1 MPDYRTDRIYHLE
14 RLLEVSRSLN
24 ANLDLEPYL
33 KSIIEVASEL
43 TFSQETSLLELAEE
57 GDHLH
62 YISAP
67 WYKIEKLRPLSIPLD
82 KSIDGWVF
90 THCQPLI
97 IQDAQNDPRLFKEV
111 DMVLEF
117 ETINIAAVPLMIKG
131 QPIGVLEAVN
141 KVSRANYTEE
151 DVSMLETLA
160 AQAAV
165 AIQNQKLL
173 DKAQAAYR
181 QLLELDR
188 MKTDFIA
195 ISSHELRIPTGLI
208 LGHASL
214 LQEDATGE
222 ARIQL
227 DTIVRNAVHLKDI
240 IEDLADVDNFQTGMA
255 KVRRRQVAIDRLI
268 KDVVSSY
275 QELARQHNVSL
286 RADISKANLTI
297 EGDAHKIR
305 IALGNLVK
313 NALIFTDAG
322 DRVLVTAEQIPGY
335 IKVSVI
341 DNGIGIPEKDQQRI
355 FDRFYQVESHLTRR
369 HGGMGLGLAIAKGM
383 IEMHGGRIWV
393 ESVED
398 KGSNFQ
404 FILPIN
410 TAQAN
415 AAQKVFLS

>member
-1 MPDYRTDRIYHLE
+1 MPDHSTDRIYRLE
-14 RLLEVSRSLN
+14 RLIEVSRNLN

-62 YISAP
+62 YIAAP
-67 WYKIEKLRPLSIPLD
+67 WYRIEKLRPLSIPLD

-90 THCQPLI
+90 THTQPLV
-97 IQDAQNDPRLFKEV
+97 IQDAQNDPRLFREV
-111 DMVLEF
+111 DLVLEY
-117 ETINIAAVPLMIKG
+117 ETLNIAAVPMMIKG

-141 KVSRANYTEE
+141 KIGRVNYTEE
-151 DVSMLETLA
+151 DVSTLETLA

-214 LQEDATGE
+214 LQEDATGDMK
-222 ARIQL
+222 IQL
-227 DTIVRNAVHLKDI
+227 DTIVRNAAHLKDI

-255 KVRRRQVAIDRLI
+255 KVRRRPVAISRMI

-275 QELARQHNVSL
+275 QELARQRNVSL
-286 RADISKANLTI
+286 RADISKANISI

-305 IALGNLVK
+305 IALGNLTK
-313 NALIFTDAG
+313 NALTFTDAG

-335 IKVSVI
+335 VKVSVM
-341 DNGIGIPEKDQQRI
+341 DNGIGIPEKDLQRI

-369 HGGMGLGLAIAKGM
+369 HGGMGLGLAIARGM
-383 IEMHGGRIWV
+383 IEMHGGRLWV
-393 ESVED
+393 ESVEG

>member
-1 MPDYRTDRIYHLE
+1 MSDFRADRIYKLE
-14 RLLEVSRSLN
+14 RLLEVSRNLN
-24 ANLDLEPYL
+24 ANLDLDSYL
-33 KSIIEVASEL
+33 KSIIEIASEL
-43 TFSQETSLLELAEE
+43 TYSQETSILEIAEE

-62 YISAP
+62 YTAAP
-67 WYKIEKLRPLSIPLD
+67 WYRIEKLRPISIPLE
-82 KSIDGWVF
+82 KSVAGWSF
-90 THCQPLI
+90 THGQPLV
-97 IQDAQNDPRLFKEV
+97 IQDAINDPRLFKEV
-111 DMVLEF
+111 DRVLEF
-117 ETINIAAVPLMIKG
+117 ETINIIVVPMVIKG
-131 QPIGVLEAVN
+131 EAIGVMEAVN
-141 KVSRANYTEE
+141 KIGRANYTEE
-151 DVSMLETLA
+151 DVSTLETLA

-214 LQEDATGE
+214 LQEEMNGD

-240 IEDLADVDNFQTGMA
+240 IEDLADVDHFQTGMA
-255 KVRRRQVAIDRLI
+255 KIRRRQVSMDRLI

-275 QELARQHNVSL
+275 QELARQRNISL
-286 RADISKANLTI
+286 RADISKANMVI

-313 NALIFTDAG
+313 NALTFTDPG

-335 IKVSVI
+335 VKISVI

-369 HGGMGLGLAIAKGM
+369 HGGMGLGLSIAKGM
-383 IEMHGGRIWV
+383 VEMHGGRLWV
-393 ESVED
+393 ESVEN

-404 FILPIN
+404 FLLPLN
-410 TAQAN
+410 TAQVN